1 MKEYLSK
8 LEWTIVAGDPPHGT
22 DHIPVFEMHDS
33 DYVGKGSK
41 GSKKIDLLAYK
52 KKYFL
57 LIELKGKYAQSDIKK
72 LDELISNEKWRYSFV
87 NELKSKKIITKI
99 DSDLDI
105 DMYIKSTKFLIKA
118 IGYNYVQKPTPNEFL
133 TFYFHNAVDS
143 MPTITF
149 GNNFSKNDEIVQ
161 LFKVF

>member
-1 MKEYLSK
+1 MMPKFHNIDINPLIQNIIQKLLKYDRPDIILVKEGVPK
-8 LEWTIVAGDPPHGT
+8 LVIEKTREVPTGHN
-22 DHIPVFEMHDS
+22 
-33 DYVGKGSK
+33 VGQRFARLVNAVE
-41 GSKKIDLLAYK
+41 SKKL
-52 KKYFL
+52 
-57 LIELKGKYAQSDIKK
+57 
-72 LDELISNEKWRYSFV
+72 
-87 NELKSKKIITKI
+87 ITKI

-105 DMYIKSTKFLIKA
+105 DLYIKSTKFLIKA